1 MSVDNDNSSSDDFN
15 ATISNEPEV
24 GDIGYIDNATLLQVD
39 VTAIVGIFIFLTLKQ
54 LSHDQSD
61 RMGAL
66 LLWRLTFAAVLPFAI
81 SALFILYDAFY
92 PYPEDW
98 GPKVFAMIGFAYIL
112 VIFGIIFLYQWI
124 QARKTT

>member
-61 RMGAL
+61 RVL
-66 LLWRLTFAAVLPFAI
+66 LYT
-81 SALFILYDAFY
+81 
-92 PYPEDW
+92 
-98 GPKVFAMIGFAYIL
+98 YIKSHCYVASQSEGL
-112 VIFGIIFLYQWI
+112 
-124 QARKTT
+124 